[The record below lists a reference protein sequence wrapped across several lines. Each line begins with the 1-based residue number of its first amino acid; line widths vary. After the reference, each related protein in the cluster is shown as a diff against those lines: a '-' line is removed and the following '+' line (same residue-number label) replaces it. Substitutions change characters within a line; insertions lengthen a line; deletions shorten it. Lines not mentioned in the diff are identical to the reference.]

1 MAKNEIDGDRVASI
15 GRTLRQWRVIRRYKQ
30 NYVAE
35 LLKVSQATVSRWENG
50 YIVPDSDERKA
61 IEQLLATRLDNQ
73 GDRQL
78 ARLIE
83 SSTLSLHLVCDLT
96 HRFLV
101 CSAPRSRE
109 LHVETNE
116 LIGESLW
123 QCASK
128 EIYEAEAQLESIG
141 WYEKPG
147 AVFDGK
153 TSERQGPI
161 IDITPSDFAAQ
172 LEPARK
178 IA

>member
-15 GRTLRQWRVIRRYKQ
+15 GRTLRQWRAIRRHKQ
-30 NYVAE
+30 TYVAE

-50 YIVPDSDERKA
+50 YVLPDSDERKA

-101 CSAPRSRE
+101 CSF
-109 LHVETNE
+109 LV
-116 LIGESLW
+116 
-123 QCASK
+123 QVV
-128 EIYEAEAQLESIG
+128 QQD
-141 WYEKPG
+141 
-147 AVFDGK
+147 V
-153 TSERQGPI
+153 RQ
-161 IDITPSDFAAQ
+161 Q
-172 LEPARK
+172 R
-178 IA
+178 